1 MSSLPSL
8 TYTTT
13 VLLIVVSILFG
24 STFAIASAQQ
34 APLTQQEQEEANRMY
49 SVQKLTTQYLEEGDK
64 MIDGVIFTPRWGNV
78 VFVEPGSLSVI
89 FANCLPG
96 EFAVSSQKILGG
108 SDLNV
113 LESYGM
119 ATPKPND
126 FMMWLMVVEN
136 LNETN
141 KLPASA
147 GVICVSDRDIDVEN
161 PASTII
167 LSPEFNQQVSNIVNN
182 FIKIENKQ
190 IINLQQITNVYQ
202 QITQTAIQIAIG
214 GGNVTQIINQ
224 SASQIAASNGTNVSQ
239 IINQT
244 ASQTAAAP
252 APNATNVNQT
262 IGQAANQT
270 AAAPAPN
277 ATNVNQ
283 TIGQAANQTAAVGVT
298 PDTTPPVISVPEDI
312 TEEATGPG
320 GAQVSFQVS
329 AQDDVDGPV
338 DVSCNRN
345 SGDTFPIGDTEVECS
360 ATDAA
365 GNTGTESFTV
375 TVNSPAGN
383 EGTTSPPSS
392 NDTDA

>member
-8 TYTTT
+8 TFAAT
-13 VLLIVVSILFG
+13 VPLIVVSILVG
-24 STFAIASAQQ
+24 SPFAIASAQQ

-64 MIDGVIFTPRWGNV
+64 MIDGLIFTPRWGNV

-96 EFAVSSQKILGG
+96 EFAASSQQILGG

-136 LNETN
+136 LNQTDR
-141 KLPASA
+141 LPASA

-167 LSPEFNQQVSNIVNN
+167 LSPEYNQQVSNIVNN

-190 IINLQQITNVYQ
+190 IINIQQITNIYQ

-224 SASQIAASNGTNVSQ
+224 SASQIAASNGTNIGQ

-244 ASQTAAAP
+244 ASQSANQTAAA
-252 APNATNVNQT
+252 NATNVNQT
-262 IGQAANQT
+262 TGQSANQT
-270 AAAPAPN
+270 AAAGI
-277 ATNVNQ
+277 TS
-283 TIGQAANQTAAVGVT
+283 
-298 PDTTPPVISVPEDI
+298 DTTPPVITVPEDI
-312 TEEATGPG
+312 TKEATGPD

-329 AQDDVDGPV
+329 AQDDVDGPLV
-338 DVSCNRN
+338 VSCNHN

-360 ATDAA
+360 ATDTA

-375 TVNSPAGN
+375 TVTSPPAD
-383 EGTTSPPSS
+383 EGTTSPS
-392 NDTDA
+392 NDTDT

>member
-8 TYTTT
+8 TFAAA
-13 VLLIVVSILFG
+13 VPLIVVSILVG
-24 STFAIASAQQ
+24 SPFAIASAQQ

-252 APNATNVNQT
+252 
-262 IGQAANQT
+262 
-270 AAAPAPN
+270 PASN

-298 PDTTPPVISVPEDI
+298 SDTTPPVISVPEDI

-338 DVSCNRN
+338 DVSCNHN

-392 NDTDA
+392 NDTDT